1 MLTTLYLLLSAAH
14 AGVPVEP
21 STLKANIDWFT
32 SNPHAVAVL
41 QRLYDNDVAGPGSTG
56 FDMIKS
62 FTYRGMVTCGPAF
75 YSGFDWLKAPKAS
88 KSAADETP
96 TWLDAL
102 LTGWSR
108 AALAGVKGIPGQPLT
123 EVYAAIKA
131 GTIKTQGG
139 LPELESVTYETVMNL
154 ILDHHQS
161 QQMYRGVDETV
172 FAGRSVDMLGKE
184 ASVSPG
190 FFTSAWRADAKKA
203 AERKAAKLAEEA
215 AKAPAVVVQPA
226 APPAAPD
233 AE

>member
-1 MLTTLYLLLSAAH
+1 MNLVLLLSAAH
-14 AGVPVEP
+14 AGLPV
-21 STLKANIDWFT
+21 SDSVLKANVDWFT
-32 SNPHAVAVL
+32 SNPHATATL
-41 QRLYDNDVAGPGSTG
+41 ERFYANDVAGPGSTG

-62 FTYRGMVTCGPAF
+62 FTYRGIVTCGPAF
-75 YSGFDWLKAPKAS
+75 YSGFDWAKAPKAS
-88 KSAADETP
+88 KASADTTP

-102 LTGWSR
+102 LEGWSR
-108 AALAGVKGIPGQPLT
+108 AALAGVKGLASVSIMD
-123 EVYAAIKA
+123 VYSAIAA

-139 LPELESVTYETVMNL
+139 LPPLDSVTYETVMNL

-161 QQMYRGVDETV
+161 QQMYRSVDDIE
-172 FAGRSVDMLGKE
+172 FAGRSVDMLGKT

-215 AKAPAVVVQPA
+215 AKVAPPA